1 MTKELKVTSLEDLK
15 KINSTDI
22 VELGEF
28 DNGLMLTVE
37 MKKLN
42 VFNLVKSNKLPNSLL
57 NMGTELVGNPAVIF
71 AKLVDE
77 DPKVVKD
84 ALSMTEIIMEQT
96 FVNPKYKDIVKVVEL
111 TSNQINSAVT
121 YAMGGMKAL
130 EGFRN
135 YVGHN
140 EDNSGSEEVQETA
153 ERDS

>member
-1 MTKELKVTSLEDLK
+1 MAKELKVTSLEDLK
-15 KINSTDI
+15 KISNTDI

-84 ALSMTEIIMEQT
+84 ALNMTEIIMEQT

-111 TSNQINSAVT
+111 TSDQINSAVT

-130 EGFRN
+130 EKFRAN
-135 YVGHN
+135 FQRD
-140 EDNSGSEEVQETA
+140 EDNSGSEEV
-153 ERDS
+153 

>member
-15 KINSTDI
+15 KISNTDI

-57 NMGTELVGNPAVIF
+57 SMGTELVDSPTAIF
-71 AKLVDE
+71 TNMAAE

-84 ALSMTEIIMEQT
+84 ALNMAEIIMEQT
-96 FVNPKYKDIVKVVEL
+96 FVNPKYKDITKVVEL
-111 TSNQINSAVT
+111 TSEQINCAIA

-135 YVGHN
+135 IVGHN
-140 EDNSGSEEVQETA
+140 EDNSGSEEV
-153 ERDS
+153 

>member
-15 KINSTDI
+15 KISNTDI

-111 TSNQINSAVT
+111 TSDQINSAVT

-130 EGFRN
+130 EKFRAN
-135 YVGHN
+135 FQRD
-140 EDNSGSEEVQETA
+140 EDNSGSEEV
-153 ERDS
+153 

>member
-15 KINSTDI
+15 KISNTDI

-111 TSNQINSAVT
+111 TSDQINSAVT

-130 EGFRN
+130 EKFRAN
-135 YVGHN
+135 FQRD
-140 EDNSGSEEVQETA
+140 EDNSSSEEV
-153 ERDS
+153 

>member
-15 KINSTDI
+15 KISNTDI

-57 NMGTELVGNPAVIF
+57 SLGTELVGNPAVIF

-77 DPKVVKD
+77 DPKVVQD

-111 TSNQINSAVT
+111 TSDQINSAVT

-135 YVGHN
+135 YVQRN
-140 EDNSGSEEVQETA
+140 EDNSGSEEV
-153 ERDS
+153 

>member
-1 MTKELKVTSLEDLK
+1 MAKELKVTSLEDLK
-15 KINSTDI
+15 KINSTDL

-84 ALSMTEIIMEQT
+84 ALNMTEIIMEQT

-111 TSNQINSAVT
+111 TSDQINSAVT

-135 YVGHN
+135 FVEHN

>member
-15 KINSTDI
+15 KVNSTDI

-57 NMGTELVGNPAVIF
+57 STGTELVGNPAAIF
-71 AKLVDE
+71 TKLVDE

-84 ALSMTEIIMEQT
+84 ALNMTEIIMEQT

-111 TSNQINSAVT
+111 TSDQINCAIT
-121 YAMGGMKAL
+121 YALGGMKSV
-130 EGFRN
+130 ESFRKICE
-135 YVGHN
+135 HN
-140 EDNSGSEEVQETA
+140 EDNSGSEEV
-153 ERDS
+153 